1 MFSLIFTQ
9 AVEGAQIYSD
19 QRSHATVRIH
29 HFKWKI
35 NTQIRDLCSEAMAAL
50 MKKQS
55 LDPTPEA
62 TLSGYFTHT
71 GQYMINH
78 E

>member
-1 MFSLIFTQ
+1 
-9 AVEGAQIYSD
+9 
-19 QRSHATVRIH
+19 VRIH

-35 NTQIRDLCSEAMAAL
+35 NTQIRDLCSEAIAAL